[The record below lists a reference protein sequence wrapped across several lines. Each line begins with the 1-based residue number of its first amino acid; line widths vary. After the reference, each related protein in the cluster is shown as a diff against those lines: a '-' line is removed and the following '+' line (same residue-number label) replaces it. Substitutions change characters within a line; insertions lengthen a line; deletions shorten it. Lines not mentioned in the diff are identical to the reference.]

1 MTESIAR
8 DCFLSAPARGKLELN
23 NLAFIAIF
31 AASKIKMS
39 TDVNTA
45 RDSNSPA
52 VVAAPVP
59 KRVTNAQTV
68 CNERNEKNKLCNGH
82 LKQMKTAGQPA
93 EVHLRGD
100 DVLYQCH
107 ACGVMYMGPPLGHV
121 RDPDKQKR
129 FVEAELSALLQA
141 AGGTLPVIKKNEKGV
156 YVMVESGGDAHAAP
170 AAKPAPAKAAA
181 APPVVKQAT
190 AAPAADAAAVAE
202 KSMTPPPKAAAE
214 PNRQL
219 NRRSTY
225 AGVVDTGPV
234 AGETKEQ
241 KIARLQQV
249 VVGAKKRAEEG
260 GGPEHTTVAD
270 SSPSADAHRPAA
282 EAQAETGAASAAPL
296 SGAAATASPVA
307 GAETPDELAPD
318 KVEATVAPTPTTS
331 AGGPDRTLFK
341 RSTYAGVTDTGPVPG
356 ETHEQKIARLS
367 AVVAGAKQRAEG
379 SG

>member
-1 MTESIAR
+1 M
-8 DCFLSAPARGKLELN
+8 SANVTSPKDAT
-23 NLAFIAIF
+23 APPV
-31 AASKIKMS
+31 AS
-39 TDVNTA
+39 
-45 RDSNSPA
+45 P
-52 VVAAPVP
+52 PVP
-59 KRVTNAQTV
+59 KRITNAQTV
-68 CNERNEKNKLCNGH
+68 CNERNEKKKLCNGH
-82 LKQMKTAGQPA
+82 LKQLKTAGEAA

-100 DVLYQCH
+100 DVLFKCH
-107 ACGVMYMGPPLGHV
+107 LCGTLYMGPPQGHV

-141 AGGTLPVIKKNEKGV
+141 AGGTLPIIKKNDKGV
-156 YVMVESGGDAHAAP
+156 FVIVEPAGTEPPHGVQSAAAVAKPAVVAQQPSAP
-170 AAKPAPAKAAA
+170 AA
-181 APPVVKQAT
+181 Q
-190 AAPAADAAAVAE
+190 AAAVAE
-202 KSMTPPPKAAAE
+202 KSMTPPPKAAVE

-241 KIARLQQV
+241 KIARLQKV
-249 VVGAKKRAEEG
+249 VAGAKQHAEDG
-260 GGPEHTTVAD
+260 GGREPVTVVD

-318 KVEATVAPTPTTS
+318 KVSAATTPTSTTSHS
-331 AGGPDRTLFK
+331 AGEPDRTLFK

-356 ETHEQKIARLS
+356 ETHEQKIARLT
-367 AVVAGAKQRAEG
+367 ALAAGAKQRAEE